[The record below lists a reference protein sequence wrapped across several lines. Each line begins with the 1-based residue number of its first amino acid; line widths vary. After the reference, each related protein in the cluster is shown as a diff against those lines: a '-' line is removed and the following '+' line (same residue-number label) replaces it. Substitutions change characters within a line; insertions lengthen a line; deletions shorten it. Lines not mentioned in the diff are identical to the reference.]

1 MVLIFIGICGMPM
14 NAVYIPGPGGLFNR
28 QPVGLCPAAN
38 PTIASTVQWS
48 RARRLGAYIY
58 SWRAYFAK
66 YLEMD
71 SRCLLSSC
79 TCSFLVS
86 YHSRTC
92 RFLVFSYYKHNTM
105 SYNRV
110 SGDAQTA
117 HCPTSSDTTHTG
129 ALSRYLA
136 SRILTVS

>member
-1 MVLIFIGICGMPM
+1 MPT
-14 NAVYIPGPGGLFNR
+14 YI
-28 QPVGLCPAAN
+28 Q
-38 PTIASTVQWS
+38 
-48 RARRLGAYIY
+48 GAYYIHLHVA
-58 SWRAYFAK
+58 SL
-66 YLEMD
+66 YLIIQEHVA
-71 SRCLLSSC
+71 SLYLA
-79 TCSFLVS
+79 
-86 YHSRTC
+86 
-92 RFLVFSYYKHNTM
+92 HNTM